1 MNTQIKRKLHGSVLL
16 TVVFVMS
23 ILIVFLF
30 GTLALALAANN
41 RAHVNYSSA
50 QTSIT
55 ARSVAESAVAALDTN
70 VAGAAAY
77 KDAVGAL
84 EASSTPLKVK
94 VGLSTPDT
102 NENLATMGHIDDVTI
117 SYAGTKK
124 FFKDGEWEDRD
135 LLKFTSNVT
144 MSGVTSSASV
154 YVLKQEKGDND
165 NDDSSG
171 AGFVTTAGVS
181 VATQTSIWG
190 GAYISL
196 PTLDDAK
203 AYDYKD
209 EHIDRGFG
217 NITEDGHRMFLDNS
231 GAVIEAEM
239 YVNDNVYINDW
250 SGFVFPKEGTGIA
263 ILGDL
268 YFTNNAKDHV
278 VYKYHGKKDNLN
290 FTQVPHIYVDGHI
303 FSENGKIKLG
313 NAEENPD
320 DRFPLNTFCGWIDST
335 HAKSVLVSNIYCM
348 DKDKTS
354 TISGCN
360 NTLYMWSNSV
370 FQQVSNKSG
379 ATVVN
384 GEVCTK
390 GDLVL
395 EDCEIAGDVRVEGD
409 LTINGSVT
417 VKGNVVVKGS
427 IINAENLNVTNGGA
441 IYNDG
446 VGGTTV
452 QIPNAIGY
460 YYVYTPTEVTI
471 GEGDEQ
477 KTVWVDPSG
486 NPIHT
491 GYVFNDGIFNE
502 GAWVDDAQVYG
513 VDEIKLYYTIRKPN
527 EGEIFVDSSDPN
539 NIDYSYGLICSRDG
553 RTLGLIDEES
563 NEFYA
568 HTEVVSFVDE
578 TNYTLDVDYSIKESE
593 ATFTYTYGSPQGYNT
608 YLEDRGEKPEHV
620 YPEYAERRAILGL
633 DTLKDSEGNEISS
646 SNYKIVKTMEEVLTQ
661 VANPYENR
669 ISDTGNSLPKKLQD
683 LYKEMTAADSSYTY
697 KTFADF
703 KQADGSYVIKN
714 SCMFTGDINGA
725 DISDP
730 NRIFRIDPGS
740 ENILIIMKD
749 VETSNNAKIVVN
761 DKDGGKVYIIVE
773 GTMKLKNSMLVTD
786 SYYDL
791 IKEAEA
797 NLKTMKIQYNSS
809 EYADDPD
816 VIDLSKRLGTRVK
829 PNINIYGSADSKL
842 WMTDGYY
849 PVSANILSPDMDV
862 QIDSAGEQKF
872 AEVYYNNEPM
882 FDGRGTKEIFFG
894 CMLSQNTKIPNSMN
908 VMYVTDGKKHG
919 DGDKEDGDPFWY
931 KILYYNE
938 F

>member
-70 VAGAAAY
+70 VVGSAQY

-84 EASSTPLKVK
+84 KATSTPLKVK

-124 FFKDGEWEDRD
+124 FFKDGKWEDRD

-154 YVLKQEKGDND
+154 YVLKQEKGDNEGEG
-165 NDDSSG
+165 SSG

-196 PTLDDAK
+196 PTLDEAK

-217 NITEDGHRMFLDNS
+217 DVTEADHRMYLDND

-250 SGFVFPKEGTGIA
+250 NGFVFPKESTGIA
-263 ILGDL
+263 VLGDL
-268 YFTNNAKDHV
+268 YFTNNAISHV

-303 FSENGKIKLG
+303 SGERGKIILG
-313 NAEENPD
+313 NAEANEA

-335 HAKSVLVSNIYCM
+335 HAESVLASNIYCM

-354 TISGCN
+354 TISGSN

-370 FQQVSNKSG
+370 FKQVANKSG

-384 GEVCTK
+384 GEICTK

-409 LTINGSVT
+409 LTINGSVK
-417 VKGNVVVKGS
+417 VHGDVVVKGT
-427 IINAENLNVTNGGA
+427 IHNADKLNVVDGGS
-441 IYNDG
+441 IYNDS
-446 VGGTTV
+446 VGGKTV

-460 YYVYTPTEVTI
+460 YYIYTPEQETI
-471 GEGDEQ
+471 GEGDDQ
-477 KTVWVDPSG
+477 RMVWVDPSG

-491 GYVFNDGIFNE
+491 GYLFNDGVFSQ
-502 GAWVDDAQVYG
+502 GAWVDGEQVDS
-513 VDEIKLYYTIRKPN
+513 VDEIKLYYTIREPN
-527 EGEIFVDSSDPN
+527 EGEIFVDSSDPD
-539 NIDYSYGLICSRDG
+539 NIDYSYGFVCSRDG
-553 RTLGLIDEES
+553 SSLGLIDKES

-568 HTEVVSFVDE
+568 HTEVINFVDE

-608 YLEDRGEKPEHV
+608 YLEECGEKPEHV
-620 YPEYAERRAILGL
+620 YPEYAERRSILGL
-633 DTLKDSEGNEISS
+633 DTLTDSEGNEIDSS
-646 SNYKIVKTMEEVLTQ
+646 SYKIVKTMEEVLTQ

-669 ISDTGNSLPKKLQD
+669 ISDAGNSLPKKLQD

-697 KTFADF
+697 KTFDDF
-703 KQADGSYVIKN
+703 KQADGSYAIKN

-725 DISDP
+725 DMSDP
-730 NRIFRIDPGS
+730 NRIFHIDPGS

-749 VETSNNAKIVVN
+749 VSTSNNSKIVVN
-761 DKDGGKVYIIVE
+761 DKDGGNVYIIVE
-773 GTMKLKNSMLVTD
+773 GTMELKNSMLVTE
-786 SYYDL
+786 SYYEL

-797 NLKTMKIQYNSS
+797 NPRTMKIQYNSS

-816 VIDLSKRLGTRVK
+816 IIDLSKRLGKKVK
-829 PNINIYGSADSKL
+829 PNVNIYGSASSKL
-842 WMTDGYY
+842 WMHDGYY

-882 FDGRGTKEIFFG
+882 FDGRGTKEVFFG

-908 VMYVTDGKKHG
+908 VMYVTDGKKSG
-919 DGDKEDGDPFWY
+919 GGEAEDGDPFWY